1 MNRIG
6 IFALTA
12 LFLAACCTVSAF
24 DASPTTVKSKPLTHP
39 TVKVSPSLLDA
50 LFEDDAL
57 ARGVEMME
65 VAPDGRRIESLRGTL
80 SEPLSGDLAAAARQF
95 ITTHPRMFNIPDT
108 KDEYLLATVRSEE
121 AAGGSHFAW
130 QMVVDGV
137 RVHEAFISIHLGKD
151 RRVQLV
157 NGSLPTIREY
167 ANQISLGRIQAI
179 AAAKR
184 AIGATTFIGIP
195 RAELTI
201 LPLRDGRGLMV
212 YNVKFSTT
220 APLGDWE
227 VLIDADT
234 GKEVSRLNQMAFA
247 PETVTGQGAVF
258 PNHPLVASEPTVVA
272 LPHLTARTCKGL
284 YADVK
289 NEDGP
294 ESTASDNVHIYPP
307 HHTHFDEVNVYHYIN
322 RVHDFFKGLGFNK
335 LDFPITAT
343 VHYGTN
349 YDNAFFSP
357 WSNSMAF
364 GDGSRFNDLAQEESV
379 CFHEY
384 SHAMINQI
392 VRLNYSNE
400 SGAINE
406 GQADYF
412 ACSLSDDDKV
422 GEWVCAK
429 MGKPYLRILTNDLHY
444 PENIQGEVHADGKI
458 WGAVLWDIRKA
469 LGAKVADLLIYSSFY
484 YLKAGSPKFLDGANA
499 IISADKNL
507 NAGANVEALTKIF
520 KDRGIFNKSVYNGSV
535 LDAVDLKRISLF
547 RSVHGE

>member
-1 MNRIG
+1 MNRFG
-6 IFALTA
+6 LFVLTA
-12 LFLAACCTVSAF
+12 LLVAVSCTGAAF
-24 DASPTTVKSKPLTHP
+24 DASPTTVNSKPLIHP
-39 TVKVSPSLLDA
+39 TVKVSPTLLDA
-50 LFEDDAL
+50 LFEDEAL
-57 ARGVEMME
+57 ARGLEVVQ
-65 VAPDGRRIESLRGTL
+65 VAPDGQRIESLRGTL
-80 SEPLSGDLAAAARQF
+80 SEPLNGDLAEAARQF
-95 ITTHPRMFNIPDT
+95 IRSHPRMFNIPDT
-108 KDEYLLATVRSEE
+108 KDEYLLAPVRAEE

-137 RVHEAFISIHLGKD
+137 RVHDAVISVHIGKD
-151 RRVQLV
+151 RRVGLV
-157 NGSLPTIREY
+157 NGSLPTIREFS
-167 ANQISLGRIQAI
+167 NQISLSRLQAI
-179 AAAKR
+179 AAAQR
-184 AIGATTFIGIP
+184 AIGATRLIGIP

-201 LPLRDGRGLMV
+201 LPQADGRGRMV
-212 YNVKFSTT
+212 FNVKFSCQS
-220 APLGDWE
+220 PLGDWE
-227 VLIDADT
+227 ILIDADT

-247 PETVTGQGAVF
+247 PETATGRGAVF
-258 PNHPLVASEPTVVA
+258 PNHPLVASEPTVVD
-272 LPHLTARTCKGL
+272 LPHLTAPTLKGL
-284 YADVK
+284 YANVQ

-307 HHTHFDEVNVYHYIN
+307 ENTHFDEVNIYHYIN
-322 RVHDFFKGLGFNK
+322 RIHDFFKGMGFNK
-335 LDFPITAT
+335 LDTPITAT

-357 WSNSMAF
+357 WSNSIAF
-364 GDGSRFNDLAQEESV
+364 GDGNRFNDLAKEESV

-392 VRLNYSNE
+392 VRLNYSGE

-422 GEWVCAK
+422 GEWACAK
-429 MGKPYLRILTNDLHY
+429 MGKPYLRILTNNLHY
-444 PENIQGEVHADGKI
+444 PEDIQGEVHADGRI
-458 WGAVLWDIRKA
+458 WGAVLWDIRRA

-499 IISADKNL
+499 IIAADKNL

-547 RSVHGE
+547 RSMHGE